1 MWMLFWLTIFGIV
14 WGWLHEPSDD
24 YSREVQ
30 EHLRDKRKKER
41 EEARLRIASE
51 PKVKVKAK
59 VIYQKE
65 KVELN
70 TVFIFFII
78 PILFMIAFVCLN
90 P

>member
-1 MWMLFWLTIFGIV
+1 MWMLFWFTIFWIV

-51 PKVKVKAK
+51 PKVKAK